1 MGSQQETLLAPVC
14 GTESETL
21 QTYRTTQ
28 SQAHAQTPVPQQHGV
43 NAMMGTVEE
52 ERANQGFFGSSSA
65 AGFMPLIRTA
75 VDKRVA
81 SPYRH
86 SSVPRIPVNRTL
98 VLNQSAAH
106 SRSAANYVLPP
117 RKMADSLLE
126 VYWDYVFPL
135 YPFLISAQ
143 MKSEYAKVW
152 DGQTLESDES
162 MFMCTLNVIFALA
175 SQLADFVPPEEREAS
190 ADAFFCRAKALFQF
204 NLWETG
210 SLELIQF
217 LLLMAQYLQSTDS
230 AHQCWIVTG
239 LAVRNAQS
247 LGLHLP
253 ETIAGFK
260 NFQKQQLGR
269 KIWHGCVLMDR
280 YVISTVDRSRD
291 TDSNLFRVELYL

>member
-1 MGSQQETLLAPVC
+1 MQVKAYLMEPQQATLLAPVC
-14 GTESETL
+14 GGTESETP
-21 QTYRTTQ
+21 QTYRTPQ
-28 SQAHAQTPVPQQHGV
+28 SQAYVQTPVPQGHGV

-65 AGFMPLIRTA
+65 AGFMRLIRTA

-86 SSVPRIPVNRTL
+86 CSVPPIPVNQPL
-98 VLNQSAAH
+98 VSNQSAAH
-106 SRSAANYVLPP
+106 PRSAANYVLPP

-143 MKSEYAKVW
+143 MKSEYAKLW
-152 DGQTLESDES
+152 DGQTLEFDES

-175 SQLADFVPPEEREAS
+175 SQLADFVSPEEREAS

-210 SLELIQF
+210 SLELIQS
-217 LLLMAQYLQSTDS
+217 LILMAQYLQSTDS

-247 LGLHLP
+247 SGLHLP
-253 ETIAGFK
+253 ETIAGFE
-260 NFQKQQLGR
+260 NFQKQQLAR

-280 YVISTVDRSRD
+280 YVISTVDGSRG
-291 TDSNLFRVELYL
+291 TD